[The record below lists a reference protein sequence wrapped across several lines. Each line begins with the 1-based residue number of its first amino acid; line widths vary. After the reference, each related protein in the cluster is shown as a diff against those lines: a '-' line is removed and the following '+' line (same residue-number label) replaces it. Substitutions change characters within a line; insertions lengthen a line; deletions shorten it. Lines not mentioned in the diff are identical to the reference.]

1 MRAEPKGKVNIK
13 RMKRG
18 SGLQHNAACPFDLV
32 NPPDPMP
39 ELPARRDQKDM
50 RLAHEIRII
59 DLQPPPKGE

>member
-1 MRAEPKGKVNIK
+1 MQAEPKSEVGRKKLVK
-13 RMKRG
+13 R
-18 SGLQHNAACPFDLV
+18 SGRLRTAACPFDLV